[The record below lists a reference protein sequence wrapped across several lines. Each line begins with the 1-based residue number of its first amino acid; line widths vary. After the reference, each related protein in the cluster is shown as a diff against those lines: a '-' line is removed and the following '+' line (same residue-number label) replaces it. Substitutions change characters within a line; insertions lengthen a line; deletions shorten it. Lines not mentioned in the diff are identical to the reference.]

1 MIAHVV
7 LFSPRPDLSE
17 LQRRE
22 VMEAL
27 TAAAGKIP
35 TIKRFRV
42 GKRVKHGIP
51 GYEQLM
57 RDDFEFAAIL
67 EFEDVE
73 GLKAYLTH
81 PSHAALGHHFM
92 ASATKALAYD
102 YAVVE
107 AADAIELAG

>member
-7 LFSPRPDLSE
+7 LFSPRPDLSDA
-17 LQRRE
+17 QRRQ
-22 VMEAL
+22 VIEAL
-27 TAAAGKIP
+27 TAAAGEIP
-35 TIKRFRV
+35 TIKRFRI

-73 GLKAYLTH
+73 GLKTYLAH
-81 PSHAALGHHFM
+81 PSHTALGHHFM

-107 AADAIELAG
+107 AADAVELTG